1 MNLKKNII
9 CSKKIIIFLFMV
21 LCYITSYSSPVSQ
34 NINRKKEVEKVF
46 IKEEK
51 IFNSFKDYLDVKK
64 IDTNIY
70 FYENNSEIQFVPN
83 KIKNLF
89 INGKYKENLEFY
101 IDQKIFK
108 FYNIATDITRSMRNW
123 KFWLVKRN

>member
-9 CSKKIIIFLFMV
+9 CSKKIIIFLFMI

-51 IFNSFKDYLDVKK
+51 IFNSFKYYLDVKK
-64 IDTNIY
+64 TDTNIY

-108 FYNIATDITRSMRNW
+108 FYNIATDITRSMRN
-123 KFWLVKRN
+123 